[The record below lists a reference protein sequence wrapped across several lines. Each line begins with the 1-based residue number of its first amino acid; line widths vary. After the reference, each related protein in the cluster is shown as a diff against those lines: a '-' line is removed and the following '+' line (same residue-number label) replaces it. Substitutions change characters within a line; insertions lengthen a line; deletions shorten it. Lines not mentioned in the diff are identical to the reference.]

1 MEIKDIIYAIIY
13 GLIEGITEW
22 LPISSTG
29 HLIILNRFI
38 QFQSVNNEFF
48 ELFLVV
54 IQFGAIVAVIF
65 TFFNQLWPFGKNK
78 ATEEKK
84 QIYYLWKLIIIGCIP
99 AGIIGFFF
107 DDILDQYLY
116 NDITVIITLIVYGI
130 LFILVEM
137 IIKNKKLK
145 INEVKDF
152 TFKTAFIIGISQIL
166 SLIPGTSRSGVTI
179 LCALLLGCSRQSA
192 CQYSFYLSIPIMFMA
207 SLLKL
212 FKYFTSGNYLVLSEI
227 MILLTGL
234 EIAFVVSLFIVN
246 FLLKYVKKH
255 DFKIFGVYRI
265 VLGVVLFVLLL
276 LNLSIF

>member
-1 MEIKDIIYAIIY
+1 MGLIDIIYAIIY
-13 GLIEGITEW
+13 GIIEGITEW

-38 QFQSVNNEFF
+38 QFQSVNNDFF

-54 IQFGAIVAVIF
+54 IQLGAIIAVLL
-65 TFFNQLWPFGKNK
+65 TFFNQLCPFGKK
-78 ATEEKK
+78 KTSEEKK
-84 QIYYLWKLIIIGCIP
+84 QIYYLWKLIIIGCLP

-116 NDITVIITLIVYGI
+116 NDITVIVTLIVYGV

-137 IIKNKKLK
+137 LIKNKKLK

-152 TFKTAFIIGISQIL
+152 TYKTALIIGFSQIL

-179 LCALLLGCSRQSA
+179 LCALFLGCSRQSA

-212 FKYFTSGNYLVLSEI
+212 FKYFIGGNVLAISEI
-227 MILLTGL
+227 MILLTGC
-234 EIAFVVSLFIVN
+234 IMAFVVSLFIVT

-255 DFKIFGVYRI
+255 DFKIFGLYRI
-265 VLGVVLFVLLL
+265 VLGIVLIVLLL
-276 LNLSIF
+276 LNS